1 MKVRAVALKRRLQ
14 RAVEREFRGMST
26 AQQIKKLEKMFG
38 HPRRRPVTTPG
49 SPTH

>member
-26 AQQIKKLEKMFG
+26 AQQLEQLEKKFG
-38 HPRRRPVTTPG
+38 HPRRRTVTTPK